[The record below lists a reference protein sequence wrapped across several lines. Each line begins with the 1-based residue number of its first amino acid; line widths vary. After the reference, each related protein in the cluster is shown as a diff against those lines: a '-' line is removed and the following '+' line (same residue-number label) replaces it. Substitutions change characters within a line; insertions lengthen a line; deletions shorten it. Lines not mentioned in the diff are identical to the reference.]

1 VTSYQPRTA
10 AITPGRSS
18 KSAGISNLLPKQIP
32 MEDFLILNSRHD
44 LLEIFSLCRVYI
56 SLDTIKNYK

>member
-1 VTSYQPRTA
+1 VTSYQPRAA

-32 MEDFLILNSRHD
+32 MEGFLILNSKHD
-44 LLEIFSLCRVYI
+44 LLGISSHCRVYI
-56 SLDTIKNYK
+56 SLDMVKNYK